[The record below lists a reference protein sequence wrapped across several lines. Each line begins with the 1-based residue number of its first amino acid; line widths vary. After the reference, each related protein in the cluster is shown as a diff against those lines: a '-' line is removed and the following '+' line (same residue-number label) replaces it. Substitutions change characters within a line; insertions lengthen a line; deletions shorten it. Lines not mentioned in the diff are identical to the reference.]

1 MKVCI
6 IGAGVIGLSTAQS
19 IYQHFHSRVSPLTIE
34 VYADFFT
41 PLTTSDGAAGLWQ
54 PYLYDKGIV
63 KETQWNKETFDYLLS
78 FINSPDSIKM
88 GIFLQSGYNL
98 CAETAAD
105 PSFKDTVLGFRQ
117 LTSRELEMFPGYSF
131 GWFNTSIMIEGKTYL
146 PWLMDWLKERNVKFY
161 QRKIDSFKELSAC
174 GADVIINCS
183 GVRSGELQPD
193 PELQPARGQIIKV
206 DAPWIK
212 HWISTHNFSSRG
224 NSAYII
230 PGSRLV
236 TVGGVF
242 QVGNWN
248 RLNSSVDHKQIWEAA
263 CKLEPSLQ
271 HARIVEDWTGLRP
284 ARSKVRL
291 ERESIRCGG
300 HSFEVIHNY
309 GHGGFGLTIHRGCAE
324 EAARLFGQFL
334 EQKGLLVQSKSQA
347 AQAKSRL

>member
-1 MKVCI
+1 MRVCI

-19 IYQHFHSRVSPLTIE
+19 IYQHFHDRIAPLTIE
-34 VYADFFT
+34 VYADVFT

-54 PYLYDKGIV
+54 PYLYDKGNV
-63 KETQWNKETFDYLLS
+63 QETKWNKETFDYLLS
-78 FINSPDSIKM
+78 CLSSPDSVKM
-88 GIFLQSGYNL
+88 GIFLQSGYSL
-98 CAETAAD
+98 CSETAPD
-105 PSFKDTVLGFRQ
+105 PSYKDAVLGFRQ
-117 LTSRELEMFPGYSF
+117 LTKRELDMFPGYSF
-131 GWFNTSIMIEGKTYL
+131 GWFNTLCEHYL
-146 PWLMDWLKERNVKFY
+146 FCCEVIVVTLCNDLKNVL
-161 QRKIDSFKELSAC
+161 QLADS

-183 GVRSGELQPD
+183 GVRSGDLQPD

-212 HWISTHNFSSRG
+212 HWITTHNISSKG

-248 RLNSSVDHKQIWEAA
+248 LQNSSVDHKNIWEAA

-271 HARIVEDWTGLRP
+271 HAQIVEDWTGLRP

-291 ERESIRCGG
+291 ERETIRSGST
-300 HSFEVIHNY
+300 SFEVIHNY

-324 EAARLFGQFL
+324 EAARLFGQIL
-334 EQKGLLVQSKSQA
+334 EQKVLLA
-347 AQAKSRL
+347 HYKSRL